1 MVCCSSSQPV
11 DEDKMQTVARG
22 TGRMS
27 SSIGPPLQIQ
37 LQKIGQHHGA
47 DATAASHAQIDATR
61 TTGLANDALV

>member
-1 MVCCSSSQPV
+1 
-11 DEDKMQTVARG
+11 
-22 TGRMS
+22 MS